1 MNDHS
6 ILDVG
11 LISYPDF
18 IDVSTHN
25 SVEPHGTLFSHDYI
39 SHHGGII
46 RNPAVFSP
54 LRCKSP
60 DFFYKGH
67 LIVVEIKVFGNQFE
81 FQS

>member
-1 MNDHS
+1 
-6 ILDVG
+6 
-11 LISYPDF
+11 
-18 IDVSTHN
+18 
-25 SVEPHGTLFSHDYI
+25 
-39 SHHGGII
+39 
-46 RNPAVFSP
+46 